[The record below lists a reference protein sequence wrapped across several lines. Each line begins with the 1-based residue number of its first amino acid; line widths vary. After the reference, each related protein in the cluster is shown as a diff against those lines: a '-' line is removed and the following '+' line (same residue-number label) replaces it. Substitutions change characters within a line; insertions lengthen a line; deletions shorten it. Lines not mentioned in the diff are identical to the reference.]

1 VRCGRSVADAPD
13 DPVVFEAVGKVAERM
28 VELLDGAE
36 SVQPEELL
44 LQGADE
50 ALDAAVALGLADEGG
65 AGGDP
70 DGPELVLEGVGDEL
84 AAVVMPQRHARG
96 DRDLVVALGG
106 PDRLAHALDGL
117 EARAPQCG
125 AHAQALAGAVVDE
138 DEDGGVALVG
148 HAPGGVDGPHLVRT
162 FGDDGAL
169 VDLRA
174 ADGRRPLAGKQSVGT
189 HDAQHPSH
197 RGADALLLA
206 QAGPHLAVAL
216 ADDGACGQDP
226 ADPGEQRLVVEG
238 GARATLAGHR
248 RRRTCA
254 GLAPLDGG
262 AGELPRPTDALDAVG
277 LLRGG

>member
-1 VRCGRSVADAPD
+1 VVVEALREVAQCL
-13 DPVVFEAVGKVAERM
+13 
-28 VELLDGAE
+28 VELPDGAE
-36 SVQPEELL
+36 APQPEELL

-117 EARAPQCG
+117 EARAAQRG

-162 FGDDGAL
+162 LGDDGAL

-174 ADGRRPLAGKQSVGT
+174 ADGRRPLAGEQPMCT

-197 RGADALLLA
+197 RGADALLLT
-206 QAGPHLAVAL
+206 QAGPDLAVAL
-216 ADDGACGQDP
+216 ADEGACVQDA
-226 ADPGEQRLVVEG
+226 ADPGKQRLVVEG
-238 GARATLAGHR
+238 GARATLAGRR
-248 RRRTCA
+248 RRRTRG

-262 AGELPRPTDALDAVG
+262 AGELPRPADALDAVG